1 MRVAFL
7 GNAAWSVPSLEALA
21 ASSHVTVVVATRT
34 PRPARR
40 GSGLVPTPVAEAA
53 RTLGLPLL
61 EVDTVKSGEGF
72 VALAGSEPDALAV
85 VAYGEIFPVS
95 VLALPKVAPVNL
107 HFSLLPELRGASP
120 VQGAI
125 LAGLART
132 GVTSIRMDE
141 GMDTGPILLQM
152 EEAIRPEDDFGS
164 LGERLASLGGRIL
177 VSTLDQLEDG
187 ALNERPQDNAAAT
200 YAPKLKPE
208 DRVIAWERPAEE
220 IVRLVRA
227 MAPEPGATTTFRGR
241 GLKVLRA
248 SPAAAGS
255 LRAGHVMLAAEG
267 EGVVVGTGDGGV
279 RLEEVAPEGRR
290 RMSGAEFI
298 RGYRPE
304 AGEIL
309 GQD

>member
-1 MRVAFL
+1 LR
-7 GNAAWSVPSLEALA
+7 
-21 ASSHVTVVVATRT
+21 
-34 PRPARR
+34 
-40 GSGLVPTPVAEAA
+40 
-53 RTLGLPLL
+53 LPLL

-72 VALAGSEPDALAV
+72 AALAGSEPDALAV

-132 GVTSIRMDE
+132 GVTTIRMDE

-177 VSTLDQLEDG
+177 VSTLDQLEEG
-187 ALNERPQDNAAAT
+187 AINERPQDDAAAT

-208 DRVIAWERPAEE
+208 DRVIAWDRPAEE

-248 SPAAAGS
+248 SPVAAGS
-255 LRAGHVMLAAEG
+255 FRAGRVMLAAEG
-267 EGVVVGTGDGGV
+267 EGVVVATGDGEV

-290 RMSGAEFI
+290 RMSGEDFI